1 HDPAIGVATGGM
13 MEVSLTIGGL
23 PDVVR
28 LTVAGEQVVSGVGER
43 VAEPEDGGESGD
55 MCVGA

>member
-1 HDPAIGVATGGM
+1 HDSAVGVATGGM

-28 LTVAGEQVVSGVGER
+28 LTAAGEQVIFGVGER
-43 VAEPEDGGESGD
+43 VAEAEDGGESSGI
-55 MCVGA
+55 CVGA